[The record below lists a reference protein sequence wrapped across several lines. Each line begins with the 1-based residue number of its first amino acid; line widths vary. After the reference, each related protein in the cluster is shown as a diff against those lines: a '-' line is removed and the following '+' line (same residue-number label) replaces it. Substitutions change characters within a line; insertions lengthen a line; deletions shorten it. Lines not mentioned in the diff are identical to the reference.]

1 MIEVKTRAAPTD
13 YSAEN
18 GDFMRPND
26 TARIWVHDAITRL
39 EQEAARSAD
48 THLLKLDLAGFPG
61 IDFYF
66 KDESSH
72 PTGSLKH
79 RLARSLFLY
88 ALCNGRL
95 QEGQSVIDASSGS
108 TAISEAWFA
117 RLLGLKFTAVMPDCT
132 TPRKISVLQ
141 ALGAECD
148 LVPAGVDA
156 SQHARASAAA
166 QSACY
171 LDQFGLAE
179 RATDWRGNNN
189 IAESILSQMQKE
201 SNPVPAWIVC
211 GAGTGG
217 TSATIGRYLRYRRLP
232 TRLCVAEPLDGAF
245 AQAWQTRTITETK
258 PCNTLIEGIGRS
270 HVEPGFLFDVVDKVI
285 EVGDADSCAA
295 AWLLEQ
301 LLGRRYGGSSGTNL
315 IACLQLAEAM
325 RDRGETGSIVSLLC
339 DRGERYEQTLFDRQW
354 LAKHGIGLEPSLE
367 QLRRRIESPDL
378 KSS

>member
-1 MIEVKTRAAPTD
+1 MNPFLAPCRENRVWLH
-13 YSAEN
+13 SAI
-18 GDFMRPND
+18 GS
-26 TARIWVHDAITRL
+26 L

-48 THLLKLDLAGFPG
+48 THLLKLDLPGFTG
-61 IDFYF
+61 IHFYF

-95 QEGQSVIDASSGS
+95 LEGQPVIDASSGS

-132 TPRKISVLQ
+132 TPRKISVLES
-141 ALGAECD
+141 LGAECD
-148 LVPAGVDA
+148 LVPEGVDA
-156 SQHARASAAA
+156 SEHARARADAEG
-166 QSACY
+166 ACY

-201 SNPVPAWIVC
+201 NDPIPTWVVC

-232 TRLCVAEPLDGAF
+232 TQLCVAEPVGGAF
-245 AQAWQTRTITETK
+245 AQAWQTRALSETK
-258 PCNTLIEGIGRS
+258 PCRTIIEGIGRS
-270 HVEPGFLFDVVDKVI
+270 HVEPGFMFDVVDKVI
-285 EVGDADSCAA
+285 EVSDADSCAA
-295 AWLLEQ
+295 AWLLEET
-301 LLGRRYGGSSGTNL
+301 LGRRYGGSSGTNL

-325 RDRGETGSIVSLLC
+325 RDRRETGS
-339 DRGERYEQTLFDRQW
+339 
-354 LAKHGIGLEPSLE
+354 
-367 QLRRRIESPDL
+367 
-378 KSS
+378 

>member
-1 MIEVKTRAAPTD
+1 MNPFMATCSENRA
-13 YSAEN
+13 
-18 GDFMRPND
+18 
-26 TARIWVHDAITRL
+26 WVHSAITCL

-48 THLLKLDLAGFPG
+48 THLLKLDMAGFPG
-61 IDFYF
+61 IHFYF

-95 QEGQSVIDASSGS
+95 QEGQAVIDASSGS

-117 RLLGLKFTAVMPDCT
+117 RLLGLRFTAVMPECT

-141 ALGAECD
+141 SLGAECD
-148 LVPAGVDA
+148 LVPAGIDA
-156 SQHARASAAA
+156 SEHARERARAEG
-166 QSACY
+166 ACY

-189 IAESILSQMQKE
+189 IAESILTQMQKE
-201 SNPVPAWIVC
+201 SNPIPTWIVC

-232 TRLCVAEPLDGAF
+232 TLLCVAEPIGGAF
-245 AQAWQTRTITETK
+245 AQAWQTRAITETK
-258 PCNTLIEGIGRS
+258 PCQTIIEGIGRS
-270 HVEPGFLFDVVDKVI
+270 HIEPGFMFDVVDKII
-285 EVGDADSCAA
+285 EVPDVDSCAA
-295 AWLLEQ
+295 VWLLEDI
-301 LLGRRYGGSSGTNL
+301 LGRRYGGSSGTNL
-315 IACLQLAEAM
+315 MACLQLAIVM

-339 DRGERYEQTLFDRQW
+339 DRGERYAETLFDKTW
-354 LAKHGIGLEPSLE
+354 LAQHAIVLDDSLGE
-367 QLRRRIESPDL
+367 LRQYV
-378 KSS
+378 

>member
-1 MIEVKTRAAPTD
+1 VLSYNK
-13 YSAEN
+13 N
-18 GDFMRPND
+18 
-26 TARIWVHDAITRL
+26 RIWVHDAIACL
-39 EQEAARSAD
+39 EREAARSAD
-48 THLLKLDLAGFPG
+48 THLLKLDVLGFPG

-88 ALCNGRL
+88 ALCNGKL
-95 QEGQSVIDASSGS
+95 QQGQSVIDASSGS

-148 LVPAGVDA
+148 LVPARIDTSEHA
-156 SQHARASAAA
+156 QARAVAEGG
-166 QSACY
+166 CY
-171 LDQFGLAE
+171 LNQFGLAE

-189 IAESILSQMQKE
+189 IAESILTQMQKE
-201 SNPVPAWIVC
+201 SNPVPTWIVC

-232 TRLCVAEPLDGAF
+232 TQLCVAEPAGGAF
-245 AQAWQTRTITETK
+245 AQAWQTRSITETK
-258 PCNTLIEGIGRS
+258 PCHTIIEGIGRS
-270 HVEPGFLFDVVDKVI
+270 HIEPGFMFDVVDKVI
-285 EVGDADSCAA
+285 EVSDTDSCAA
-295 AWLLEQ
+295 AWLLEDI
-301 LLGRRYGGSSGTNL
+301 LGRRYGGSSGTNL

-325 RDRGETGSIVSLLC
+325 RNRRETGSIVSLLC
-339 DRGERYEQTLFDRQW
+339 DRGERYEQTLFNRQW
-354 LAKHGIGLEPSLE
+354 LMKNEIEVDVPLASLRCH
-367 QLRRRIESPDL
+367 LASTAD
-378 KSS
+378 